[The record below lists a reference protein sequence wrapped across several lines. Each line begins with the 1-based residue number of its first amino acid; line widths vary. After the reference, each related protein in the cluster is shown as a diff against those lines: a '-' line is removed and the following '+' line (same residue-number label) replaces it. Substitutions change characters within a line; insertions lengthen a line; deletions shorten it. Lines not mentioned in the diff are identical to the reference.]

1 MQNRGVEKNSS
12 RRGASCASSS
22 GLGDEVERA
31 EREIIGNGVKDIDIV
46 AGVKKR
52 AGKGERV
59 EVDTGNRERK
69 KVMHTT

>member
-1 MQNRGVEKNSS
+1 
-12 RRGASCASSS
+12 
-22 GLGDEVERA
+22 LGDEVERA